1 MEIFLRAAPS
11 LSGEPLH
18 LSIPH
23 ARNFVLCLKFI
34 ILPNKKSMESPIN
47 SFLTWLNSE
56 KLNGYTE
63 TISFLFL
70 SEFPGYGLQKVSSSN
85 RRDYNELLKE
95 FLLSINDPKEILG
108 MSLCVQNMI
117 SFIVHDW
124 DNIDD
129 ALDKARMFE
138 LTGSESEREIEALND
153 MKARHFKN
161 IAPRKELKE
170 SWDKFTKEIFNYENF
185 HIYSLSTL
193 SKGFSK

>member
-1 MEIFLRAAPS
+1 
-11 LSGEPLH
+11 
-18 LSIPH
+18 
-23 ARNFVLCLKFI
+23 
-34 ILPNKKSMESPIN
+34 MESPIN

-56 KLNGYTE
+56 KQNDYTE
-63 TISFLFL
+63 SISFLFL

-108 MSLCVQNMI
+108 MSLCLQNMI
-117 SFIVHDW
+117 SFIVRDW

-138 LTGSESEREIEALND
+138 LTGSESVREIEALND

-170 SWDKFTKEIFNYENF
+170 SWDKFTEEIFNYETF
-185 HIYSLSTL
+185 HFYSLTTFR
-193 SKGFSK
+193 KGFSK